1 MLPAEL
7 LQYTRQ
13 SGQAYPRFLQPER
26 GLPWAERVLET
37 LSAHWGKM
45 RSELDEALLSLEG
58 DSPDYRVVRGLAH
71 LALAEATLEV
81 QSPVAPEV
89 LRREAFAL
97 AAQRGY
103 GERETGAVLGE
114 LVQKYELEAEALRE
128 ALYADLPEREVLT
141 ALLELTPAALLD
153 RYQLAQAQ
161 GLLYYATELLIQAHR
176 NASGEYKKLF
186 RFLKFYG

>member
-7 LQYTRQ
+7 LQYTRH
-13 SGQAYPRFLQPER
+13 SGQAYPRFLKPER
-26 GLPWAERVLET
+26 GLPWAEQVLEI
-37 LSAHWGKM
+37 LRAHRG
-45 RSELDEALLSLEG
+45 RVRGELDEALLSLEG

-81 QSPVAPEV
+81 QSSVAPEV

-103 GERETGAVLGE
+103 GEREAGAVLGE
-114 LVQKYELEAEALRE
+114 LAHRYNLEAEALRK

-141 ALLELTPAALLD
+141 ALPELTPAALLE

-161 GLLYYATELLIQAHR
+161 GLLYYATELVVQAHR
-176 NASGEYKKLF
+176 NTSGEYGYCQDSCAF
-186 RFLKFYG
+186 VR